1 MPLTGRRLPRGFY
14 RLIKLFEWNFVTGH
28 CGVLHNDPGVLNNVL
43 TSDGAHFQVP
53 CFVNKQNV
61 RNRAPVYPRKMRER
75 SLCSPKMTVHCEV
88 GTFEIVSFLF
98 SGSGENVTIN
108 DQGYI
113 MMLQNLLPQ
122 LQALG
127 TIILTFSKTE
137 PQHTLL
143 DGLWE

>member
-1 MPLTGRRLPRGFY
+1 
-14 RLIKLFEWNFVTGH
+14 
-28 CGVLHNDPGVLNNVL
+28 
-43 TSDGAHFQVP
+43 
-53 CFVNKQNV
+53 
-61 RNRAPVYPRKMRER
+61 
-75 SLCSPKMTVHCEV
+75 MTVHCEV